1 MVSDFISADYD
12 WLHSPDRKESAR
24 VLFWPSANWE
34 GYFTNKDD
42 LQQVDNAMD
51 ILQKHYPEDNHV
63 FIFDNATIHTKWP
76 PGSLS
81 A

>member
-12 WLHSPDRKESAR
+12 WLVSPNGEESAR
-24 VLFWPSANWE
+24 VLFWPGVNRD
-34 GYFTNKDD
+34 GYFTNEDI
-42 LQQVDNAMD
+42 LRQVDHAMD
-51 ILQKHYPEDNHV
+51 ILQKHYPNDDHV
-63 FIFDNATIHTKWP
+63 FIFDNTTIHMKRP